1 MKQVLLWSGEGDRVR
16 SVTWKGLPE
25 RVRAEIIT
33 QLVRLIIVST
43 VRTDEKTREPEE
55 EKR

>member
-1 MKQVLLWSGEGDRVR
+1 MKQVWLWSGEGDRVR
-16 SVTWKGLPE
+16 CVTWKGLPE
-25 RVRAEIIT
+25 GVRTEVIT
-33 QLVRLIIVST
+33 QLVRLVIVST